1 MSCRRTFAAACS
13 RFLATSLVVFA
24 GMVAAAGV
32 SNASGPDDSATG
44 ALASN
49 PHQTVLGMSVATA
62 LWALFGVVA
71 LVAGLIASTRSS
83 ERSNRSSEPVAV
95 IGDVGG
101 TSTDLGQAVLAV

>member
-1 MSCRRTFAAACS
+1 MSCRRTFSAARS
-13 RFLATSLVVFA
+13 RFLATSLVVVA
-24 GMVAAAGV
+24 GMIAAAGV
-32 SNASGPDDSATG
+32 STASGPDGSPAG

-83 ERSNRSSEPVAV
+83 ERSNRSSEPEAV
-95 IGDVGG
+95 VGDVGG
-101 TSTDLGQAVLAV
+101 TSTDLVQAVLAV